1 VFWQV
6 GSSATLG
13 TTSVMKGNI
22 LAFASI
28 TVTTGAAVEGRLL
41 ARSGAVTLD
50 SNTITIP
57 SSVLSVV
64 SQSSARLQSSAVL
77 QSAALPAGPYTDAAG
92 QSVNLESETIT
103 VPMSGAMQ
111 FYRIRAGTALTITG
125 ITISGSNVV
134 ITHN

>member
-1 VFWQV
+1 
-6 GSSATLG
+6 
-13 TTSVMKGNI
+13 
-22 LAFASI
+22 
-28 TVTTGAAVEGRLL
+28 
-41 ARSGAVTLD
+41 
-50 SNTITIP
+50 
-57 SSVLSVV
+57 
-64 SQSSARLQSSAVL
+64 LQSSAVL